1 MTGQPGPCRRFL
13 HIPTLTPI
21 GRVEE
26 FGKTEISIRLGRE
39 WGEGVGGGSGGGHS
53 TPYGAGPIEN
63 SRIVLSSVRIL

>member
-39 WGEGVGGGSGGGHS
+39 WGEGVGGGSGGRAQ
-53 TPYGAGPIEN
+53 YALW